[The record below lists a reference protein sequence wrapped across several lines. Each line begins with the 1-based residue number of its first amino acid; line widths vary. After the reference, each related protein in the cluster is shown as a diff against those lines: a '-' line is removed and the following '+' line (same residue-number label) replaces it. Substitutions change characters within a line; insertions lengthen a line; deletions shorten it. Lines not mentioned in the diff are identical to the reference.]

1 MDKPFKAFTKY
12 TAGVVRFIRRPQY
25 NAYAYRS
32 TMRTP
37 IVVQRV
43 WLPSYNQQKIKI
55 VGARWCKK
63 KRYTIK
69 SE

>member
-32 TMRTP
+32 TTCMAA
-37 IVVQRV
+37 VVQ
-43 WLPSYNQQKIKI
+43 SAEN
-55 VGARWCKK
+55 
-63 KRYTIK
+63 
-69 SE
+69 